1 MEAAIAAS
9 YIGTREALDAML
21 EVANH
26 PRGTHL
32 AYAFATALGSANL
45 RRHWEN
51 NPAYSQVPGLLD
63 RTKAKNEFAETTRD
77 AREAQFDGQK
87 GLLTVRIGCVPER
100 MLYSQTS
107 FTAQAGQA
115 VKLVFTN
122 PDATDHNLVI
132 VQPGSVEEVGMA
144 ANEMARDPRNANSDF
159 IPADK
164 RHLILQATPL
174 IGPTRASKVHVL
186 RFTAPAKPGI
196 YPYVCTFPGHWVVMT
211 GSMFVVN
218 ETTTE
223 AMLLAARETPP
234 VREWTM
240 ADLATGVAG
249 SKGRDVMRG
258 FKVFVDAQCTQCHQV
273 NGHGTA
279 LGPELTR
286 LSEKFTGVELLRQ
299 ILEPSAVVEEAYRT
313 WLFTKKNG
321 GRGDRFDCCRGRP
334 VCSDPSDL
342 AYS

>member
-1 MEAAIAAS
+1 M
-9 YIGTREALDAML
+9 
-21 EVANH
+21 
-26 PRGTHL
+26 
-32 AYAFATALGSANL
+32 
-45 RRHWEN
+45 
-51 NPAYSQVPGLLD
+51 
-63 RTKAKNEFAETTRD
+63 
-77 AREAQFDGQK
+77 
-87 GLLTVRIGCVPER
+87 RIGCVPER

-174 IGPTRASKVHVL
+174 IGPARAAKVHVL
-186 RFTAPAKPGI
+186 RFKAPAKPGI

-211 GSMFVVN
+211 GSMVVVD

-223 AMLLAARETPP
+223 AMLLATVETPV

-240 ADLATGVAG
+240 ADLAPGAAG
-249 SKGRDVMRG
+249 LKERDVMRG
-258 FKVFVDAQCTQCHQV
+258 FKVFVDAQCNQCHQV

-286 LSEKFTGVELLRQ
+286 VSEKFTGVELLRQ
-299 ILEPSAVVEEAYRT
+299 VLEPSAVVEEAYRT

-321 GRGDRFDCCRGRP
+321 EEVTGSIVAEDDRFVQIRP
-334 VCSDPSDL
+334 TLLTPENTIRIPKRQIASRSVSRLSPMPEGLLATLSEDQILDL
-342 AYS
+342 LGFLEVGGFKVPDGVKHNHAK